1 MMASKPAKKPD
12 KTVIAAWSAH
22 IFTALGASAGCM
34 ALLHV
39 SMGDPKGA
47 FLWLGLTLFIDG
59 IDGTL
64 ARKARVSEVLPQFD
78 GATVDNIIDYMTYV
92 IIPAFIVYW
101 EGLAPGNWSIIAP
114 VIMATVSVY
123 HFGDE
128 GHKTKDWYFKGFPA
142 LWNVVVFYL
151 VMMHMP
157 LAANLAIILVCAACT
172 FVPIK
177 VVHPMRVAFLR
188 RTNILATVI
197 WSVGSLLMLVL
208 YPSIPLYAYALSLG
222 GLGILALTS
231 LRRTLMGEDKELA

>member
-1 MMASKPAKKPD
+1 MMAKPSKSI
-12 KTVIAAWSAH
+12 IAAWSAH

-34 ALLHV
+34 ALFHA
-39 SMGDPKGA
+39 SMGDTKGA

-64 ARKARVSEVLPQFD
+64 ARKARVSEVLPGFD

-101 EGLAPGNWSIIAP
+101 EVLVPGAIWGTLAP

-123 HFGDE
+123 HFGDG

-142 LWNVVVFYL
+142 LWNIVVFYIF
-151 VMMHMP
+151 MMNVP
-157 LAANLAIILVCAACT
+157 TDIALYIILACAACT

-177 VVHPMRVAFLR
+177 IVHPFRVTFLKR
-188 RTNILATVI
+188 FNLAATAI
-197 WSVGSLLMLVL
+197 WGIGSLLMLVT
-208 YPSIPLYAYALSLG
+208 YPATPMYAYAMSVG
-222 GLGILALTS
+222 GIGFLLAVS
-231 LRRTLMGEDKELA
+231 FWRTLKGTDE

>member
-1 MMASKPAKKPD
+1 MMAKPD
-12 KTVIAAWSAH
+12 KSVLAAWSAH

-34 ALLHV
+34 ALFHV

-64 ARKARVSEVLPQFD
+64 ARKARVSEVLPGFD

-101 EGLAPGNWSIIAP
+101 EGLVPVGFWVTLAP

-123 HFGDE
+123 HFGVE

-142 LWNVVVFYL
+142 LWNIVVFYL
-151 VMMHMP
+151 LMM
-157 LAANLAIILVCAACT
+157 NLT
-172 FVPIK
+172 
-177 VVHPMRVAFLR
+177 
-188 RTNILATVI
+188 
-197 WSVGSLLMLVL
+197 
-208 YPSIPLYAYALSLG
+208 
-222 GLGILALTS
+222 
-231 LRRTLMGEDKELA
+231 